1 MLQKR
6 YLLYRVVWD
15 QAWQWGKK
23 AKKRGQIGKISAS
36 EVSGEVSWEGGMGG
50 GARSHTFNAAFQ
62 WYQIL
67 VSSSDWSN
75 LFMLT
80 YSRCCWQYRSLSISR
95 SYNSGKDFLKHG
107 FRASNTNFFARP
119 FTYPSAPRRAK
130 NMPVICYKKKKKYSR
145 YGASLTLSCD
155 KLRSHL

>member
-1 MLQKR
+1 MLKKR
-6 YLLYRVVWD
+6 YLLYRVAWD

-23 AKKRGQIGKISAS
+23 VKKRGQIGKISAS
-36 EVSGEVSWEGGMGG
+36 EASGAVSREGGMGG
-50 GARSHTFNAAFQ
+50 GAWSHAFDAAVQ

-75 LFMLT
+75 VFMLT
-80 YSRCCWQYRSLSISR
+80 FSRCCWQHRSLSISH
-95 SYNSGKDFLKHG
+95 SYNSGNDFLKHG
-107 FRASNTNFFARP
+107 FWASNTNFYARP

-130 NMPVICYKKKKKYSR
+130 NMPVICCKKKKKYSR
-145 YGASLTLSCD
+145 YGNFLTLSYD